1 MRENKHGGDL
11 QHGCFQEL
19 STQCVTVGRLGPR
32 KVHQEMTEGGTN
44 REKEVGE
51 RGSGVPQTE
60 YQLHQLFP

>member
-1 MRENKHGGDL
+1 MDVSRNYPH
-11 QHGCFQEL
+11 
-19 STQCVTVGRLGPR
+19 SVTVGRLGPR
-32 KVHQEMTEGGTN
+32 KAHQEMTEGGTN